1 MFEIKG
7 SVDIK
12 QLFLKK
18 NFCILLFFFFFFLLS
33 DFLSGSL

>member
-18 NFCILLFFFFFFLLS
+18 NFCIILFFFFLLS

>member
-18 NFCILLFFFFFFLLS
+18 NFCILLFFFFFLLS

>member
-12 QLFLKK
+12 QLFLKN
-18 NFCILLFFFFFFLLS
+18 NFCILLFFFFFLLS